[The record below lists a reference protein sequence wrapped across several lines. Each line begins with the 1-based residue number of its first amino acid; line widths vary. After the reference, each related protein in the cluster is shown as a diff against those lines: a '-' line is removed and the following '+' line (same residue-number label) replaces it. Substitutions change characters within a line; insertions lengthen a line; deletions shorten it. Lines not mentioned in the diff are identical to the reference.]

1 MMVFAVFLSC
11 VLANAWNLQ
20 RFLRR
25 VNQWERFVR
34 VRSKAMQVLVS
45 YTLLTG
51 AAVNSK
57 ANGCK
62 ALAIVRGT
70 LRRN

>member
-25 VNQWERFVR
+25 VNQWERFAECGQ
-34 VRSKAMQVLVS
+34 KTMQVLVS
-45 YTLLTG
+45 YTLTG
-51 AAVNSK
+51 CGEV
-57 ANGCK
+57 
-62 ALAIVRGT
+62 
-70 LRRN
+70 

>member
-34 VRSKAMQVLVS
+34 VRSKAMQVPVS

-51 AAVNSK
+51 AAGQRFS
-57 ANGCK
+57 
-62 ALAIVRGT
+62 
-70 LRRN
+70 